1 MTLSEP
7 VELPAGVQAAKWEAP
22 TVVANRID
30 ASAPAGNESAPPTI
44 EELDKIEEAAYQD
57 GYQRGYDA
65 GFTQGSA
72 DAKERVARLKE
83 IFHTLVQPLADL
95 DSEVEQTLLQIAS
108 AVASRVIRAELQ
120 TQPDL
125 IGNMIHEAVE
135 SVASPQTSVTVYLNP
150 DDAVFVR
157 EHMDQPVE
165 GPHWKIM
172 PDDVLAPGD
181 CRVETPDARADARL
195 DSRVQRLVAPAFR

>member
-1 MTLSEP
+1 MSSSDPATLARGE
-7 VELPAGVQAAKWEAP
+7 QAARWQAP
-22 TVVANRID
+22 TI
-30 ASAPAGNESAPPTI
+30 APAPGRANVRASNDAPPTVA
-44 EELDKIEEAAYQD
+44 ELDQLEAAAYQD

-65 GFTQGSA
+65 GFQQGSA
-72 DAKERVARLKE
+72 DAAERVNRLKE

-95 DSEVEQTLLQIAS
+95 DSEVEQTLLKIAS
-108 AVASRVIRAELQ
+108 AVAGRIVRAELQ
-120 TQPDL
+120 TEPTL

-135 SVASPQTSVTVYLNP
+135 SVAGAEGSVTIYLNP

-165 GPHWKIM
+165 GPHWKLM
-172 PDDVLAPGD
+172 PDDALAPGD

-195 DSRVQRLVAPAFR
+195 GARVERLVAPAFR